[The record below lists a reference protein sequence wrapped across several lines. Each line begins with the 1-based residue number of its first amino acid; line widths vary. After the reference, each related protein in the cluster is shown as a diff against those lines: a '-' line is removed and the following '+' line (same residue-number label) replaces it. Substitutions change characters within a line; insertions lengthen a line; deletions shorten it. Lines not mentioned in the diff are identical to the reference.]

1 MQNVTV
7 NKPEVT
13 VSRKK
18 KKIGSGEKSSGEL
31 ILWQKVMSKWL

>member
-13 VSRKK
+13 VSRK